1 MKRFLPSDLSEEF
14 SLHIEKL
21 NPSSSGSLLEI
32 ELAYP
37 ISLHS
42 SDVPKLTHS
51 KHIKLPDQFVIS
63 SFESDMLIEVLS
75 LYRKTYSFMD
85 GNFKLPS
92 CFRRYNTINVM
103 SRVYYST
110 KHDSKPNLYLAQDVT
125 NQCRP
130 VIVKYFASHYFT
142 HDGKLYNHIL
152 ANVIWLKCHPKRY
165 EWGKPLEVWYMDD
178 FDLDDQ
184 HSHFIHLC
192 TLCASCVYLCTSIP
206 I

>member
-1 MKRFLPSDLSEEF
+1 MQTPNMQMVCHLHKCIDDFGPMQAFWLFAFERFTGLIERMLSNKQTVKSQFMKHFLCDIKFLSLLLPSDLSEEF

-21 NPSSSGSLLEI
+21 NPSSSGSLLET

-42 SDVPKLTHS
+42 SDVPKCTHS

-110 KHDSKPNLYLAQDVT
+110 KHDSKLV
-125 NQCRP
+125 
-130 VIVKYFASHYFT
+130 SHSRC
-142 HDGKLYNHIL
+142 K
-152 ANVIWLKCHPKRY
+152 
-165 EWGKPLEVWYMDD
+165 
-178 FDLDDQ
+178 
-184 HSHFIHLC
+184 
-192 TLCASCVYLCTSIP
+192 
-206 I
+206 